1 MKAYKLEIL
10 VVDHNG
16 NGISDI
22 INTIKNNKYYT
33 PKIISHSETDI
44 GEWSDEHPLN
54 QRNCTPNCLNSYFE
68 NENE

>member
-22 INTIKNNKYYT
+22 INTIKNNKYEKMFT
-33 PKIISHSETDI
+33 LFI
-44 GEWSDEHPLN
+44 
-54 QRNCTPNCLNSYFE
+54 FF
-68 NENE
+68 